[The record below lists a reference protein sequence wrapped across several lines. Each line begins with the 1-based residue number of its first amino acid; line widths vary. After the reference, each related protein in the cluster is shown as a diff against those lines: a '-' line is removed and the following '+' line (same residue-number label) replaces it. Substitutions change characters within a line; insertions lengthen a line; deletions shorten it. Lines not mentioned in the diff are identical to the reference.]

1 MIDKIKIQ
9 LKCLLD
15 DAKHFWM
22 FHRKFSLG
30 IIAGL
35 VILWILI

>member
-1 MIDKIKIQ
+1 MINTIKTQ

-22 FHRKFSLG
+22 FHRKLSLG
-30 IIAGL
+30 IIAAL